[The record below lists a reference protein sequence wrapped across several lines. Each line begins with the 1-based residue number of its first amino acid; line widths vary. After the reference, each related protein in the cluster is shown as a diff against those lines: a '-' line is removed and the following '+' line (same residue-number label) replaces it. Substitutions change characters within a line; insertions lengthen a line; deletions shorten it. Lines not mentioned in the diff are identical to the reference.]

1 MNDTAQTHE
10 RTEAPTPR
18 RRERARKQG
27 QVPRSRELATLAV
40 VLAGALGMLTLGPW
54 MAERLGA
61 LLARGLEAPGTRS
74 FVDIDPSAALGA
86 AVLDAVWTVAP
97 LGALLVVA
105 ALAAPLALGGAVLSL
120 EAARPKLERLDP
132 VAGLKRLFSLN
143 ALAELGKTLLKFLV
157 LTGVSAVLLVS
168 LGDELLH
175 LGRVPARQ
183 GVVATGELALL
194 AFLVLSGGLA
204 VVAAADVPYQ
214 IWNHWRS
221 LKMTRQE
228 VREEL
233 KETEGNPE
241 IRGRIRRLQQEAARR
256 RMMSEVPHADVVLT
270 NPTHYAVALRYTDR
284 PERAPRVVAKG
295 RGLIA
300 ARIREVALEHR
311 VPVCAAPALARAIY
325 FSTRLGGEIPTGLYL
340 AVARVLAYVF
350 ELEAAGAR
358 GDRPPEFPTDLPV
371 PDELAAR
378 GRAN

>member
-1 MNDTAQTHE
+1 MSDAPQTHE

-18 RRERARKQG
+18 RRQQAREKG

-40 VLAGALGMLTLGPW
+40 VLAGALGMLMLGPW
-54 MAERLGA
+54 MGGRLSA
-61 LLARGLEAPGTRS
+61 LLVRGLAAPGTRS
-74 FVDIDPSAALGA
+74 FTDIDPGAALGA
-86 AVLDAVWTVAP
+86 AVLDAAWTIAP
-97 LGALLVVA
+97 LGALLLVA
-105 ALAAPLALGGAVLSL
+105 ALAAPVLLGGAVLSL

-132 VAGLKRLFSLN
+132 VAGLRRLFSLN

-157 LTGVSAVLLVS
+157 LSGVSAVLLVT
-168 LGDELLH
+168 LGDELLQ
-175 LGRVPARQ
+175 LGRVPAKE
-183 GVVATGELALL
+183 GVMTTAELALL

-204 VVAAADVPYQ
+204 LVAAADVPYQ
-214 IWNHWRS
+214 LWSHLRS

-241 IRGRIRRLQQEAARR
+241 LKARIRRVQHEVARR
-256 RMMSEVPHADVVLT
+256 RMMSEVPRADVVLT

-300 ARIREVALEHR
+300 ARIRELALEHR
-311 VPVCAAPALARAIY
+311 VPVCAAPALARAVY
-325 FSTRLGGEIPTGLYL
+325 FSTKLGGEIPAGLYL

-350 ELEAAGAR
+350 ELKAAGAR
-358 GDRPPEFPTDLPV
+358 GGRPPEFPTDLPV

-378 GRAN
+378 GRES